1 MADGPIVVV
10 KRKGR
15 QAHGHHGGAWKVAY
29 ADFVTAMM
37 AFFMVMWIM
46 GMSQEERD
54 IIQGYFNDPLGF
66 TSSPPKAK
74 MNILPDSGPTR
85 SKGAGKGTEQQ
96 QEADAAEIE
105 RAASEVRTEV
115 REDPALA
122 GMQAEGSLDVAVTAE
137 GLRIS
142 LSESESN
149 SELFFKLGSAEIQPA
164 ARKVLGKLGPVL
176 AKLGRP
182 IMVDGHTDS
191 RPLNLGGYDNFDLS
205 HDRANAVRHVL
216 LQGGVADRQ
225 VTAVRGFASRRP
237 RVPEDPESFAN
248 RRVEILLPF
257 QDFQEPV
264 ARPQGGPLGEE
275 IEGVFRFPGQE

>member
-1 MADGPIVVV
+1 MADGPVVIV
-10 KRKGR
+10 KRKGK

-46 GMSQEERD
+46 GMSQEDRD

-66 TSSPPKAK
+66 TSSPPQAK
-74 MNILPDSGPTR
+74 MNILPEAGPTR
-85 SKGAGKGTEQQ
+85 SKGAGKGTEMQK
-96 QEADAAEIE
+96 EADVAEIE

-122 GMQAEGSLDVAVTAE
+122 GMQTEGSLDIAITAE
-137 GLRIS
+137 GLKIS

-149 SELFFKLGSAEIQPA
+149 SELFFKLGSAEVQPA
-164 ARKVLGKLGPVL
+164 ARTVLGRLAPVL

-182 IMVDGHTDS
+182 LMVDGHTDA
-191 RPLNLGGYDNFDLS
+191 RPLGRGGYDNFDLS

-216 LQGGVADRQ
+216 LDGGVSNSQ
-225 VTAVRGFASRRP
+225 VTAVRGFADRRP
-237 RVPEDPESFAN
+237 RRPEDPNSFAN

-257 QDFQEPV
+257 EDFSEPV
-264 ARPQGGPLGEE
+264 VRPATGPLGSE
-275 IEGVFRFPGQE
+275 IQGIFRFPGQQ

>member
-1 MADGPIVVV
+1 MADGPIVII
-10 KRKGR
+10 KKKGKH
-15 QAHGHHGGAWKVAY
+15 AHGHHGGAWKVAY

-66 TSSPPKAK
+66 TSSPPQAK
-74 MNILPDSGPTR
+74 MNILPETGPTR
-85 SKGAGKGTEQQ
+85 SKGAGKGTEMQK
-96 QEADAAEIE
+96 EADSAEIE

-122 GMQAEGSLDVAVTAE
+122 GMQAEGSLDVAITAE
-137 GLRIS
+137 GLKIS

-149 SELFFKLGSAEIQPA
+149 SELFFKLGSTEVQPA
-164 ARKVLGKLGPVL
+164 ARTVLGRLAPVL

-182 IMVDGHTDS
+182 IMVDGHTDA
-191 RPLNLGGYDNFDLS
+191 RPLSRGGYDNFDLS
-205 HDRANAVRHVL
+205 HGRANAVRHVL
-216 LQGGVADRQ
+216 LDGGVSDAQ
-225 VTAVRGFASRRP
+225 ITAVRGFAARRP
-237 RVPEDPESFAN
+237 RRPEDPNSFAN

-257 QDFQEPV
+257 EDFSEPV
-264 ARPQGGPLGEE
+264 ARPATGPLGSE
-275 IEGVFRFPGQE
+275 IQGIFRFPGQE